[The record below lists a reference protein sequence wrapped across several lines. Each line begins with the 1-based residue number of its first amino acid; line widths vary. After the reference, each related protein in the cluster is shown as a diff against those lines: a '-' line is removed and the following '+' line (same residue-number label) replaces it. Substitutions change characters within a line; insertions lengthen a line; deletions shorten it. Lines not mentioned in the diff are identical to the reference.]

1 MKTKMNKHFLLL
13 LLTMS
18 LLLSFAGCGRKNTV
32 ATEAPEDI
40 TAGFEAK
47 KDYVQTTKDD
57 TLIYR
62 LPDESSEVY
71 GKLKTG
77 VDLNRTGAKK
87 LWTRIRLNDTT
98 LYVKSANVKET
109 TIEWVTEQKKAENS
123 HVVYIDP
130 GKQINASKET
140 EALAPGEAD
149 EDGKPKMSPASVG
162 TASGK
167 FEYEITLAVAKK
179 LKRELEMRGYEVILS
194 RETDTVSISNAE
206 RVANGNRSDAEII
219 IRLSA
224 HASTNS
230 DSHGIFSLIASA
242 TNPNTNKNY
251 QDSFYLANML
261 VTDAC
266 METDANRLGIYQT
279 DKTVF
284 LNFAKKPAAIVQ
296 LGFLSNAEEDTKLA
310 TEEYQTKLAD
320 GLADGI
326 DSYFEYYDG
335 KSEDGAGGKESDPK

>member
-1 MKTKMNKHFLLL
+1 MGSIKEKSNKRTRKTGLLLCLTLLTMFLLL
-13 LLTMS
+13 PT
-18 LLLSFAGCGRKNTV
+18 GCGKKSTV
-32 ATEAPEDI
+32 STAEPEDI
-40 TAGFEAK
+40 TAGFETK
-47 KDYVQTTKDD
+47 KDYVKTTKKD

-62 LPDESSEVY
+62 QPDETSEVY
-71 GKLKTG
+71 GRLDAG
-77 VDLNRTGAKK
+77 VDLNRTGLTKM
-87 LWTRIRLNDTT
+87 WTRIRLNDTT
-98 LYVKSANVKET
+98 LYVRTANVEET
-109 TIEWVTEQKKAENS
+109 VIEWVTEQKKAENS

-130 GKQINASKET
+130 GKQINASKEL
-140 EALAPGEAD
+140 EALAPGEPD
-149 EDGKPKMSPASVG
+149 EDGKPKMTPASVG

-167 FEYEITLAVAKK
+167 FEYEITLAVAKL
-179 LKRELEMRGYEVILS
+179 LKRELEMRGYTVVLS

-206 RVANGNRSDAEII
+206 RVANGNRSGAEII

-242 TNPNTNKNY
+242 TNPNTGGDY

-266 METDANRLGIYQT
+266 VTTGANRLGIYQT

-284 LNFAKKPAAIVQ
+284 LNFAKKPAVIVQ

-310 TEEYQTKLAD
+310 SAEYQKQLAD

-326 DSYFEYYDG
+326 DSYFEYADE
-335 KSEDGAGGKESDPK
+335 KKTD